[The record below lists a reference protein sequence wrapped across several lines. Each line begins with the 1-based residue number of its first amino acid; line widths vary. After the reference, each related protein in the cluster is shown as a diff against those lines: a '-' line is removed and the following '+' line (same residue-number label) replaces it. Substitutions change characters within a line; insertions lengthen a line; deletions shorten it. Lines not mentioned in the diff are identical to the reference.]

1 MFSNKKM
8 MIGGV
13 ILLVVA
19 NIVIL
24 SITSRQHH
32 SSSGLGP
39 VMIGIVAPFQAGATR
54 SIHFVGNIWRHYFSL
69 VSVAREND
77 NLRQALARA
86 VQENNKQ
93 RETALTNQRLRS
105 LLNFTKTISGKQL
118 AAEVVGL
125 DPSFWFKSVTIN
137 KGKSDGILKGMPVV
151 IPDGIVGQ
159 IAEVSGHYAKVLLAI
174 DRNSAVDA
182 LVQGSRARGIIKGN
196 SSDQYRFKYVLRK
209 NDVRIEDIIIT
220 SGIDGVFPKGIR
232 IGQVTDIVRRNAGI
246 FQEVTVTP
254 YVDFEKLEEVLI
266 ILNPPQD
273 SFPEA
278 Q

>member
-1 MFSNKKM
+1 M
-8 MIGGV
+8 
-13 ILLVVA
+13 VVA

-24 SITSRQHH
+24 SITSRRHH
-32 SSSGLGP
+32 FSSVPGP
-39 VMIGIVAPFQAGATR
+39 ALIGIVGPFQAAATR
-54 SIHFVGNIWRHYFSL
+54 SIQMTGNIWRHYFSL
-69 VSVAREND
+69 VSVSREND
-77 NLRQALARA
+77 ILRRALSQA
-86 VQENNKQ
+86 VQENKKQ
-93 RETALTNQRLRS
+93 HETALSNQRLRN

-125 DPSFWFKSVTIN
+125 DPSFWFKSITIN
-137 KGKSDGILKGMPVV
+137 KGKLDGIQKGMPVV

-159 IAEVSGHYAKVLLAI
+159 IAEVAGHYAKVLLAI

-182 LVQGSRARGIIKGN
+182 LVQRSRARGIIKGN
-196 SSDQYRFKYVLRK
+196 SSEQYRFNYVLRK
-209 NDVRIEDIIIT
+209 NDVQVGDTIIS
-220 SGIDGVFPKGIR
+220 SGMDGVFPKGIR
-232 IGQVTDIVRRNAGI
+232 IGQVTDIVRRNSGI

-273 SFPEA
+273 RVAET

>member
-24 SITSRQHH
+24 SITSRRNHT
-32 SSSGLGP
+32 SSSLGP
-39 VMIGIVAPFQAGATR
+39 VLIGIVAPFQAAATR
-54 SIHFVGNIWRHYFSL
+54 SIHFTGNIWRHYFSL
-69 VSVAREND
+69 VSVAVEND

-86 VQENNKQ
+86 VQENKKQ
-93 RETALTNQRLRS
+93 RETAIANQRLRS
-105 LLNFTKTISGKQL
+105 LLNFTKTISGKQI
-118 AAEVVGL
+118 AAEVIGL
-125 DPSFWFKSVTIN
+125 DPSFWFKSATIN
-137 KGKSDGILKGMPVV
+137 KGSADGICKGMPVV
-151 IPDGIVGQ
+151 IPEGIVGQ
-159 IAEVSGHYAKVLLAI
+159 IAEVSGSCARVLLAI

-182 LVQGSRARGIIKGN
+182 LVQRSRARGIIKGN
-196 SSDQYRFKYVLRK
+196 SSEQYRFKYVLRK
-209 NDVRIEDIIIT
+209 NDVRIGDTIVS
-220 SGIDGVFPKGIR
+220 SGMDGVFPKGIR
-232 IGQVTDIVRRNAGI
+232 IGQVADIVKRSSGL
-246 FQEVTVTP
+246 FQEVTVIP

-266 ILNPPQD
+266 ILNPPQN

>member
-1 MFSNKKM
+1 
-8 MIGGV
+8 
-13 ILLVVA
+13 LVVA

-137 KGKSDGILKGMPVV
+137 KGKSDGILKG
-151 IPDGIVGQ
+151 IVGQ

>member
-1 MFSNKKM
+1 M
-8 MIGGV
+8 
-13 ILLVVA
+13 VVA

-32 SSSGLGP
+32 SSPGLGP

-54 SIHFVGNIWRHYFSL
+54 SIRFVGNIWRHYFSL

-86 VQENNKQ
+86 VQGNNKQ
-93 RETALTNQRLRS
+93 RETALTNRRLRS
-105 LLNFTKTISGKQL
+105 LLNFTSTISGKQL

-125 DPSFWFKSVTIN
+125 DPSVWFKSVTID

-151 IPDGIVGQ
+151 VPDGIVGQ

-182 LVQGSRARGIIKGN
+182 LVQESRARGIIKGN
-196 SSDQYRFKYVLRK
+196 SGDRYRFKYVLRK
-209 NDVRIEDIIIT
+209 NDVRIDDIIIT
-220 SGIDGVFPKGIR
+220 SGMDGVFPKGIR

-266 ILNPPQD
+266 ILNSPQD
-273 SFPEA
+273 SFPEV